1 MNCVKLKVGF
11 IGFGGA
17 AHGLAKGLKTEGPV
31 EINFFD
37 THLDDPSLGKVIR
50 ERSAEI
56 GANPVA
62 DLDRLAET
70 SEVIISC
77 VTGTVAVNVAET
89 AARNLGPQ
97 HLYVDVNT
105 ASPTTMQAVAAALK
119 KSGTPGVDVAMMGAI
134 PAFMHRVPCLASG
147 NGAKRFQTLMKP
159 YNMDITCVGD
169 SFGQAS
175 AIKMFRS
182 IFMKG
187 FLALLIEMLRA
198 THQYEVDVIVLDS
211 LCKTMEQNNFME
223 TVRLQMAKGVI
234 NAERMAHEMEAV
246 VQTLAEMGLPS
257 EMTLATKEKLDWC
270 SKMALAEHFGHKM
283 PATLEEILT
292 ALDYQASQL

>member
-1 MNCVKLKVGF
+1 VKLKVGI

-17 AHGLAKGLKTEGPV
+17 AYGLVKGLKTEGPV

-50 ERSAEI
+50 ERSAEM

-77 VTGTVAVNVAET
+77 VTGTVAVDVAET
-89 AARNLGPQ
+89 AARTLGPQ

-198 THQYEVDVIVLDS
+198 THQYEVDAIVLDS
-211 LCKTMEQNNFME
+211 LRKTMEQNNFLE

-246 VQTLAEMGLPS
+246 MQTLAEMGLPS

-270 SKMALAEHFGHKM
+270 SQMALAEHFGHKM